1 MLSQAHE
8 RTSTMKPSLLV
19 CIYQNPDYYPPT
31 FNAVRILS
39 EYFRVVVIGRNIRPC
54 FAVWPND
61 VEVRRI
67 GTYGDLD
74 DKAAAGA
81 IAKLAEYR
89 SFARAI
95 ALALQEFAPVL
106 VYAYDP
112 HAFEAVLRAGA
123 RVRAIP
129 VIYHLHEM
137 PEFAA
142 TQLTSLQTWI
152 GRAALRHAT
161 AAATVIFPEANR
173 ASHYLAAAHDLRPPL
188 IVPNCPARDF
198 CPPLSESDVVAL
210 AMRRFAGREVIYAGS
225 LGDSH
230 SNREAVRAMRR
241 LPATRL
247 VHLGWAPAGFADELR
262 GLAADLKLTDRCA
275 VESPVPHHQLAA
287 PLLEAAV
294 GLALHKPLDA
304 NLIHV
309 ATATNKLF
317 EYAAC
322 AMPVVVPD
330 LPNFHEFLTDEA
342 WLAYADPFDPDSIA
356 RAIGSLLSDPE
367 NYVRMSIAARR
378 FFTDRFYYERA
389 FAPVLER
396 ILTLAGP
403 ARSASA
409 PNSVAV
415 S

>member
-1 MLSQAHE
+1 
-8 RTSTMKPSLLV
+8 MKPSLMV

-39 EYFRVVVIGRNIRPC
+39 EYFRVVIIGRNIRPC
-54 FAVWPND
+54 FAVWPEE

-67 GTYGDLD
+67 GAYGDLD

-81 IAKLAEYR
+81 LAKLGEYR
-89 SFARAI
+89 SFVRAI
-95 ALALQEFAPVL
+95 GLALDEFAPAL
-106 VYAYDP
+106 VYAYEP

-123 RVRAIP
+123 RGRAIP

-137 PEFAA
+137 PEIGAA
-142 TQLTSLQTWI
+142 QLTSLQTWI
-152 GRAALRHAT
+152 GRAALRHT
-161 AAATVIFPEANR
+161 IAAAIVIFPEANR
-173 ASHYLAAAHDLRPPL
+173 AADYLAAARDSRPPL

-198 CPPLSESDVVAL
+198 CSPLSESEVVAL
-210 AMRRFAGREVIYAGS
+210 ASRRFAGREVIYAGS

-230 SNREAVRAMRR
+230 SNREAVRAMTH

-247 VHLGWAPAGFADELR
+247 THLGWAPAGFAEELR
-262 GLAADLKLTDRCA
+262 GLADDLNLADRCA
-275 VESPVPHHQLAA
+275 VEASLPHRELAA
-287 PLLEAAV
+287 RMLEAAV
-294 GLALHKPLDA
+294 GLALHKPLDG
-304 NLIHV
+304 NLTHI

-330 LPNFHEFLTDEA
+330 LPNFHEFLADEP
-342 WLAYADPFDPDSIA
+342 WVAYADPFEPEAIA
-356 RAIGSLLSDPE
+356 RAIGGLLSDAE
-367 NYVRMSIAARR
+367 NYTRMSLAARR

-389 FAPVLER
+389 FAPALARVLA
-396 ILTLAGP
+396 LAGLALVGP
-403 ARSASA
+403 AIAANRK
-409 PNSVAV
+409 NSVAA